1 MDSAPHQNPE
11 ALGPV
16 SEEVQGLVPAEGLGV
31 SPNSLIIPPRSK
43 IRLRR
48 SGGQRGLTASMK
60 AVLVGFA
67 SLYPPYPLQRIPV
80 HGADPLDSRFRGNDI
95 REP

>member
-1 MDSAPHQNPE
+1 M
-11 ALGPV
+11 
-16 SEEVQGLVPAEGLGV
+16 
-31 SPNSLIIPPRSK
+31 
-43 IRLRR
+43 
-48 SGGQRGLTASMK
+48 TASMK

-80 HGADPLDSRFRGNDI
+80 HDADPLDSRFRGNDI